1 MTCDK
6 IMKGVIAGK
15 TVSVP
20 VQIIRSSE
28 QPPHMLQSGLMG
40 NKYEPEGL

>member
-6 IMKGVIAGK
+6 IMKGVIVGK

-20 VQIIRSSE
+20 VQIIQSNK
-28 QPPHMLQSGLMG
+28 QPPHILQAAPMG